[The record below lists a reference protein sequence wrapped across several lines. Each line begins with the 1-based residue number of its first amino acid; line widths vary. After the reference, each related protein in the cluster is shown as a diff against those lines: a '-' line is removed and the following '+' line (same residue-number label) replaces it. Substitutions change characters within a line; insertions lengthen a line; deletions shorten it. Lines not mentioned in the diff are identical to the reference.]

1 MTLLI
6 RDATVVT
13 MDATGTVHAPGAVLV
28 DGAVIADAGPSEEVA
43 NRAPAGCEV
52 MEAQGRIALPGFVSA
67 HNHLGY
73 TVFRGRAEDVGHSP
87 THRLYLPM
95 SMVMRRDE
103 REALGSLAVAELL
116 CGGVTTVLE
125 WRKTPTCSHRSSSA
139 RECAPRLCDDPRRRS
154 GQADGG
160 RDGVRRAGAARPG
173 RAGGPLRTGLA
184 WGRRRTDQRGDHRER
199 ARDLVAGAARG
210 TPRGGRS
217 TGTEALDSPRERR
230 DAHGEGDSRAGFV
243 RVRRRKRISRRGC
256 HCRALLPD
264 RRARHRRDG
273 RIQYPPC
280 SLPAHEPVPG
290 RYRAGRCAA
299 RAWR

>member
-13 MDATGTVHAPGAVLV
+13 MDAAGTVHAPGAVLV

-95 SMVMRRDE
+95 SMVMRREE

-125 WRKTPTCSHRSSSA
+125 MEEDA
-139 RECAPRLCDDPRRRS
+139 DVLAPFIERS
-154 GQADGG
+154 GM
-160 RDGVRRAGAARPG
+160 RAAIG
-173 RAGGPLRTGLA
+173 
-184 WGRRRTDQRGDHRER
+184 
-199 ARDLVAGAARG
+199 
-210 TPRGGRS
+210 
-217 TGTEALDSPRERR
+217 
-230 DAHGEGDSRAGFV
+230 
-243 RVRRRKRISRRGC
+243 
-256 HCRALLPD
+256 
-264 RRARHRRDG
+264 
-273 RIQYPPC
+273 
-280 SLPAHEPVPG
+280 
-290 RYRAGRCAA
+290 
-299 RAWR
+299 